1 MKRPVSQA
9 TSVRT
14 SLLLRLLRFAQVLAV
29 LFTGLFAAQA
39 WSQVVYGVG
48 TSGTANRLFSV
59 NPSTGAATNLCGLG
73 VASSANGVSPV
84 DGLVYYIANDATANP
99 ALRRVNPSTCV
110 DTAIANT
117 NLVGSIIRMTF
128 CPDGR
133 LYAASNTGTA
143 TNNAAS
149 VYIWEISPATG
160 QRIRRIT
167 LTNVRVEGSGDMT
180 CTNNG
185 DFYILA
191 NATRGSAN
199 YRLYRVTSAALQGA
213 ANNGAV
219 TATGLT
225 NNIALT
231 GTPNGL
237 TEVSTVVTGCNATI
251 ATYPCLIAS
260 TGSTNQTWGL
270 NTQNGSA
277 TNIGAT
283 GTGFSVTDLSR
294 SFPVDAAVTKS
305 RTSAATIQ
313 QGSNLTITYVVT
325 VTNSGPGL
333 VGGGATVTDVLDP
346 TIFNAAG
353 ARWTCSVS
361 NAGSATTVTT
371 ACGAANGTGNIN
383 QVVTLSKGGV
393 LTYTIAAPVLST
405 FNGTATNAATLTLVE
420 NITDTTPGNNTGTA
434 PGTTVT
440 AATILTISK
449 TNGTATLVAGGTTSY
464 TLTVANAGLADAD
477 DAALRD
483 PDINGLTCTQVTC
496 TSAVGNGATCPP
508 AGNVNIAN
516 LQNMGPG
523 GGIRL
528 PDFPAGSTFTFT
540 LTCGVDATG
549 S

>member
-1 MKRPVSQA
+1 MKRPA
-9 TSVRT
+9 PHAKPLPT
-14 SLLLRLLRFAQVLAV
+14 SLLLRLMRFARVLAV
-29 LFTGLFAAQA
+29 LFAGLFAAHA

-48 TSGTANRLFSV
+48 TSGAANRLFSV
-59 NPSTGAATNLCGLG
+59 NPATGAATSLCGLG
-73 VASSANGVSPV
+73 VASAANGVSPV
-84 DGLVYYIANDATANP
+84 DGLVYYIASGTAANP
-99 ALRRVNPSTCV
+99 ALRRVDPSTCA

-133 LYAASNTGTA
+133 LYAASNTGQG
-143 TNNAAS
+143 NNS
-149 VYIWEISPATG
+149 YIWQVNPTTG
-160 QRIRRIT
+160 QTSRRIT
-167 LTNVRVEGSGDMT
+167 LTGVRPGGSGDMT
-180 CTNNG
+180 CVNNG
-185 DFYILA
+185 TLYILA
-191 NATRGSAN
+191 NTTNGGDT
-199 YRLYRVTSAALQGA
+199 YKLYRIDGTALQNA
-213 ANNGAV
+213 ANN
-219 TATGLT
+219 TAIASTALA
-225 NNIALT
+225 NNIALA
-231 GTPNGL
+231 GAPNGL
-237 TEVSTVVTGCNATI
+237 SEVSTAVTGCNATI

-260 TGSTNQTWGL
+260 TGTTNQTWGL

-294 SFPVDAAVTKS
+294 SFPVDAVVTKS

-313 QGSNLTITYVVT
+313 QGSNLTITYVIT

-346 TIFNAAG
+346 AIFNAAA

-393 LTYTIAAPVLST
+393 LTYNIAAPVLST
-405 FNGTATNAATLTLVE
+405 FNGTATNAATLTLVN

-449 TNGTATLVAGGTTSY
+449 TNGTAALVAGGTTSY
-464 TLTVANAGLADAD
+464 TLTVANTGLADAD

-483 PDINGLTCTQVTC
+483 PDVNGLTCTQVTC

-508 AGNVNIAN
+508 AGNVSIAN